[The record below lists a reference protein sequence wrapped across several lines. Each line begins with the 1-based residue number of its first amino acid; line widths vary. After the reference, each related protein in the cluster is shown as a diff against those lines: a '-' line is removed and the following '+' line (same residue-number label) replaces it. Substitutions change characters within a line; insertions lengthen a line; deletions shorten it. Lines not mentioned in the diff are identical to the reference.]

1 MYRALNILGLY
12 ARVIFY
18 PLGKDA
24 PWGFTRISGSQNDSN
39 VEKPFVAVNAFES
52 YLVTYEKLEDL
63 LELCGLKPDDLGISP
78 PLFSKCFCR
87 LAICPGQATAIAIP
101 MAARHRMITG
111 RGPLLFS
118 SNSFK
123 RTETISDPPRKIV
136 IDAARGSSGRNCF
149 IALMTVQCVRYK

>member
-52 YLVTYEKLEDL
+52 YLVTYEKLEAL

-78 PLFSKCFCR
+78 PFFF
-87 LAICPGQATAIAIP
+87 Q
-101 MAARHRMITG
+101 M
-111 RGPLLFS
+111 LLPTRNMPRS
-118 SNSFK
+118 GNSNSN
-123 RTETISDPPRKIV
+123 SNGSQAQNDHRK
-136 IDAARGSSGRNCF
+136 GTPSF
-149 IALMTVQCVRYK
+149 FFQQL

>member
-78 PLFSKCFCR
+78 PFF
-87 LAICPGQATAIAIP
+87 Q
-101 MAARHRMITG
+101 M
-111 RGPLLFS
+111 LLPTRNMPRS
-118 SNSFK
+118 GNSNSN
-123 RTETISDPPRKIV
+123 SNSSQAQNDHRK
-136 IDAARGSSGRNCF
+136 GTPSF
-149 IALMTVQCVRYK
+149 FFQQL